1 MSRRHLMSSLK
12 LNSSSAR
19 GALVAS
25 ASSSSLCV
33 STPLSLSS
41 TLSSA
46 SSCYC
51 YHRNQSTSSPKDN
64 NNQTSTSSSSSSSV
78 HFPWRHSATP
88 LPRIQNNDDY
98 SGMPNNVRAKFVR
111 KLIAIREMNLSFWD
125 ALPILPALLPG
136 YRHEWEREL
145 STNFGIAFRLAL
157 EELLCTLFSNLTL
170 TLSDE
175 NHCVSIDT
183 SKMKRRKNA
192 DADLDDNEKTTK
204 TSQSASIE
212 NNDYLKQMIDQTLL
226 QKYQQLD
233 LQYLQLKLTMRP
245 IPDDDVSS
253 SNAPAVQ
260 LQNIFD
266 VPMLTRE
273 IVRQKPHLK
282 GAYQRL
288 EKVYKE
294 TKSYAEVKQKTY
306 ELAEEVG
313 LQSAKRTVIADV
325 TIRCLEYFQVKDVRT
340 GEIVQGMEDDED
352 EEEVVHLV
360 RFDVS
365 CIISLVVNSNV
376 FVNLILLPYL

>member
-1 MSRRHLMSSLK
+1 
-12 LNSSSAR
+12 
-19 GALVAS
+19 
-25 ASSSSLCV
+25 
-33 STPLSLSS
+33 
-41 TLSSA
+41 
-46 SSCYC
+46 
-51 YHRNQSTSSPKDN
+51 
-64 NNQTSTSSSSSSSV
+64 
-78 HFPWRHSATP
+78 
-88 LPRIQNNDDY
+88 
-98 SGMPNNVRAKFVR
+98 MPNNARAKFVR

-183 SKMKRRKNA
+183 SKMMTRRKN
-192 DADLDDNEKTTK
+192 DAAAASVELDANEKTTK
-204 TSQSASIE
+204 TSESAS
-212 NNDYLKQMIDQTLL
+212 NDYLSQMIDQTLL

-233 LQYLQLKLTMRP
+233 LQHLQLKLTMRP
-245 IPDDDVSS
+245 IPDDD

-260 LQNIFD
+260 LQNIFA

-273 IVRQKPHLK
+273 IVNQKPHLK

-352 EEEVVHLV
+352 EEEVIHLV
-360 RFDVS
+360 RFEVVTDRKKDNNNTGERDIGSWKIIDVDD
-365 CIISLVVNSNV
+365 LLDGNV
-376 FVNLILLPYL
+376 FH

>member
-1 MSRRHLMSSLK
+1 MRMITMMSRRHLMASLK
-12 LNSSSAR
+12 LNSSSSPRR

-25 ASSSSLCV
+25 SSSSLCV

-41 TLSSA
+41 PLSSA
-46 SSCYC
+46 SSCYHH
-51 YHRNQSTSSPKDN
+51 HRNQST
-64 NNQTSTSSSSSSSV
+64 SSSSSSV

-98 SGMPNNVRAKFVR
+98 SGMPKNVRAKFVR

-145 STNFGIAFRLAL
+145 STNFEIAFRLAL

-183 SKMKRRKNA
+183 SKMMTRRKN
-192 DADLDDNEKTTK
+192 DAAAASVELDANEKTTK
-204 TSQSASIE
+204 TSESAS
-212 NNDYLKQMIDQTLL
+212 NDYLNQMIDQTLL

-233 LQYLQLKLTMRP
+233 LQHLQLKLTIKP
-245 IPDDDVSS
+245 IPDDD

-260 LQNIFD
+260 LQNIFA

-273 IVRQKPHLK
+273 IVNQKPHLK
-282 GAYQRL
+282 GAYQRMFI
-288 EKVYKE
+288 
-294 TKSYAEVKQKTY
+294 Y
-306 ELAEEVG
+306 ELAKEVG
-313 LQSAKRTVIADV
+313 LQQSVKCTV
-325 TIRCLEYFQVKDVRT
+325 
-340 GEIVQGMEDDED
+340 
-352 EEEVVHLV
+352 
-360 RFDVS
+360 
-365 CIISLVVNSNV
+365 
-376 FVNLILLPYL
+376 

>member
-1 MSRRHLMSSLK
+1 MITMMSRRHLMASLK
-12 LNSSSAR
+12 LNSSSSPRR

-25 ASSSSLCV
+25 SSSSLCV
-33 STPLSLSS
+33 SSPLSSP
-41 TLSSA
+41 LSSA
-46 SSCYC
+46 SSCYHH
-51 YHRNQSTSSPKDN
+51 HRNQSTSSPKDN
-64 NNQTSTSSSSSSSV
+64 NNQTSTSSPSSSSSV

-145 STNFGIAFRLAL
+145 STNFEIAFRLAL
-157 EELLCTLFSNLTL
+157 EELFRTLFSNDGVVH
-170 TLSDE
+170 DE

-183 SKMKRRKNA
+183 SKMMTRRKN
-192 DADLDDNEKTTK
+192 DAAAASVELDANEKTTK
-204 TSQSASIE
+204 TSESAS
-212 NNDYLKQMIDQTLL
+212 NDYLSQMIDQTLL

-233 LQYLQLKLTMRP
+233 LQHLQLKLTIKP
-245 IPDDDVSS
+245 IPDDD

-260 LQNIFD
+260 LQNIFA

-273 IVRQKPHLK
+273 IVIQKPHLK

-294 TKSYAEVKQKTY
+294 PRVMPK
-306 ELAEEVG
+306 
-313 LQSAKRTVIADV
+313 
-325 TIRCLEYFQVKDVRT
+325 
-340 GEIVQGMEDDED
+340 
-352 EEEVVHLV
+352 
-360 RFDVS
+360 
-365 CIISLVVNSNV
+365 
-376 FVNLILLPYL
+376 

>member
-1 MSRRHLMSSLK
+1 MMSRHHLMASLK
-12 LNSSSAR
+12 LNSSSSPRR

-25 ASSSSLCV
+25 SSSSSLCV

-51 YHRNQSTSSPKDN
+51 YHRNQSTSSPKKDNN
-64 NNQTSTSSSSSSSV
+64 NNQTSSSSSLSSSSV

-98 SGMPNNVRAKFVR
+98 SGAPNNVRAKFVR

-125 ALPILPALLPG
+125 ALPILPMVLPG

-157 EELLCTLFSNLTL
+157 EELFRTLFSNNG
-170 TLSDE
+170 SDGDGDGAFHDE
-175 NHCVSIDT
+175 NQCLSIDA
-183 SKMKRRKNA
+183 SKMMTRRKNA
-192 DADLDDNEKTTK
+192 AAAASVELDANEKTTK
-204 TSQSASIE
+204 TSESA
-212 NNDYLKQMIDQTLL
+212 NNDYLNQMIDQTLL

-233 LQYLQLKLTMRP
+233 LQHLQLKLTMRP
-245 IPDDDVSS
+245 IPDDDDSS
-253 SNAPAVQ
+253 SNVPAVQ
-260 LQNIFD
+260 LQNIFA

-273 IVRQKPHLK
+273 IVNQKPHLK

-294 TKSYAEVKQKTY
+294 PRVMPK
-306 ELAEEVG
+306 
-313 LQSAKRTVIADV
+313 
-325 TIRCLEYFQVKDVRT
+325 
-340 GEIVQGMEDDED
+340 
-352 EEEVVHLV
+352 
-360 RFDVS
+360 
-365 CIISLVVNSNV
+365 
-376 FVNLILLPYL
+376 

>member
-1 MSRRHLMSSLK
+1 MMSRRLLVASLK

-19 GALVAS
+19 RGGALVV

-33 STPLSLSS
+33 SSPLSLSS

-51 YHRNQSTSSPKDN
+51 YHRNQSTSSPKKDNN
-64 NNQTSTSSSSSSSV
+64 NNQTSTSSSLSSSSV

-157 EELLCTLFSNLTL
+157 EELLCTLFSDNG
-170 TLSDE
+170 SDGGEVVHNE
-175 NHCVSIDT
+175 NHCISIDT
-183 SKMKRRKNA
+183 SKMMTRRKN
-192 DADLDDNEKTTK
+192 DAAAASVELDANEKTTK
-204 TSQSASIE
+204 TSESAS
-212 NNDYLKQMIDQTLL
+212 NDYLSQMIDQTLL

-233 LQYLQLKLTMRP
+233 LQHLQLKLTMRP

-260 LQNIFD
+260 LQNIFA

-273 IVRQKPHLK
+273 IVNQKPHLK

-294 TKSYAEVKQKTY
+294 PRVMPK
-306 ELAEEVG
+306 
-313 LQSAKRTVIADV
+313 
-325 TIRCLEYFQVKDVRT
+325 
-340 GEIVQGMEDDED
+340 
-352 EEEVVHLV
+352 
-360 RFDVS
+360 
-365 CIISLVVNSNV
+365 
-376 FVNLILLPYL
+376 

>member
-12 LNSSSAR
+12 LNSSSSPRR

-25 ASSSSLCV
+25 SSSSSLCV

-64 NNQTSTSSSSSSSV
+64 NSNQTSTSSSSV

-125 ALPILPALLPG
+125 ALPILPMVLPG

-157 EELLCTLFSNLTL
+157 EELLCTLFSN
-170 TLSDE
+170 DGVVHNE
-175 NHCVSIDT
+175 NHCISIDT
-183 SKMKRRKNA
+183 SKMSRRKNA
-192 DADLDDNEKTTK
+192 AADLDDNDETTT

-212 NNDYLKQMIDQTLL
+212 NNDYLNQMIDQTLL

-233 LQYLQLKLTMRP
+233 LQHLQLKLTIKP
-245 IPDDDVSS
+245 IPDDD

-260 LQNIFD
+260 LQNIFA

-273 IVRQKPHLK
+273 IVNQKPHLK

-294 TKSYAEVKQKTY
+294 PRVMPK
-306 ELAEEVG
+306 
-313 LQSAKRTVIADV
+313 
-325 TIRCLEYFQVKDVRT
+325 
-340 GEIVQGMEDDED
+340 
-352 EEEVVHLV
+352 
-360 RFDVS
+360 
-365 CIISLVVNSNV
+365 
-376 FVNLILLPYL
+376 